1 MHQNLTS
8 VSNPFGLALNVVV
21 VVVVVFVI
29 VDVVVIV
36 VVGQDASRSTERLK
50 LCIRT

>member
-8 VSNPFGLALNVVV
+8 VSNPFCLALN

-29 VDVVVIV
+29 VDAVVIA
-36 VVGQDASRSTERLK
+36 VVGQKASLSTERLK